1 MQTVDLLVRHA
12 LIITQDGQRRIIED
26 GALAV
31 RGSTIVALGPTAEL
45 DAAFT
50 AARTLDATGRALFPG
65 LLNIHTHLFQSAV
78 KGLGE
83 DMAVEQWV
91 QAVTFPTA
99 AAMRPEEA
107 YLFALVSCLENLR
120 SGATT
125 VMDFMYGM
133 RNPALHDA
141 VIQAILDSGL
151 RGRYTRTIV
160 DGGAEM
166 GIPPSMLQPAEESLA
181 HAQALQARYAGA
193 GNGRLDIGLA
203 IGVIWAMTAPGLRA
217 VRRVADATGMT
228 ITMHV
233 NETPF
238 DNISAQQQWGR
249 STLAML
255 ADAGLLGPDFIAV
268 HCVHITD
275 EEIDLFARHDVKIAY
290 NAVSNM
296 YLGSGIAPIIRMA
309 DAGLTIGLATDGSG
323 SNNCQDML
331 ETLKFSAL
339 LQKVGRMDAGCVLA
353 QRTLDWA
360 TCDGA
365 RALGSGGQIG
375 ALAPGMK
382 ADFFLAN
389 PFTPKAIPVHD
400 PVATLVY
407 SSGQA
412 NVETVVVDGRVL
424 MEGGLFVHLD
434 EAQRDAQRAAQQLAV
449 RAGTERLLAQRGKW
463 RPLQTRG

>member
-1 MQTVDLLVRHA
+1 MQTVDLLVHHA
-12 LIITQDGQRRIIED
+12 LLVTQDEQRTVIED

-31 RGSTIVALGPTAEL
+31 HDGVIVALDRSAAI
-45 DAAFT
+45 DAAYT
-50 AARTLDATGRALFPG
+50 APKTIDARGRALFPG

-99 AAMRPEEA
+99 AAMTPEEV
-107 YLFALVSCLENLR
+107 YLLSMVSCLENLR

-133 RNPALHDA
+133 RDPALHDA
-141 VIQAILDSGL
+141 VIRAMLDSGL

-160 DGGAEM
+160 DSGAAM
-166 GIPPSMLQPAEESLA
+166 GIPPTMLQPAAESLA
-181 HAQALQARYAGA
+181 HARTLQATYNGA

-203 IGVIWAMTAPGLRA
+203 IGVIWAMTVDGLA
-217 VRRVADATGMT
+217 EVRRTADATGMT

-238 DNISAQQQWGR
+238 DDIAAQEL
-249 STLAML
+249 S
-255 ADAGLLGPDFIAV
+255 GLRTIPLLEETGVLGPDFIAV
-268 HCVHITD
+268 HCVHVTD
-275 EEIDLFARHDVKIAY
+275 TDIDLFAAHDVAVAY

-296 YLGSGIAPIIRMA
+296 YLGSGIAPITRMM
-309 DAGLTIGLATDGSG
+309 DAGLTIGIATDGSG

-339 LQKVGRMDAGCVLA
+339 LQKVGRMEANCVLA
-353 QRTLDWA
+353 QRALDWA
-360 TCDGA
+360 TRDGA
-365 RALGSGGQIG
+365 QALGLGDRVGS
-375 ALAPGMK
+375 LAPGMK
-382 ADFFLAN
+382 ADFFLVN

-424 MEGGLFVHLD
+424 MEGGVFNHLD
-434 EAQRDAQRAAQQLAV
+434 EPALLREAQRAAQDLAR
-449 RAGTERLLAQRGKW
+449 RAGTERLLDKRSRW
-463 RPLQTRG
+463 RPV

>member
-1 MQTVDLLVRHA
+1 MQTTVDLLVQHA
-12 LIITQDGQRRIIED
+12 LIITQDDQRRSIDD

-31 RGSTIVALGPTAEL
+31 RGDRIVALGSTAEV
-45 DAAFT
+45 T
-50 AARTLDATGRALFPG
+50 AAYTAPRVIDATGRALFPG
-65 LLNIHTHLFQSAV
+65 LLNIHTHLFQAAV

-83 DMAVEQWV
+83 DMPVEQWV

-99 AAMRPEEA
+99 AVITPEEA
-107 YLFALVSCLENLR
+107 YLLALVSCLENLR

-133 RNPALHDA
+133 RDPALHDA
-141 VIQAILDSGL
+141 VIQAMLDSGL

-160 DGGAEM
+160 DAGADM
-166 GIPPSMLQPAEESLA
+166 GIPPTMLQPAEEALA
-181 HAQALQARYAGA
+181 HAQALQAKYNGA
-193 GNGRLDIGLA
+193 GEGRLDIGLA
-203 IGVIWAMTAPGLRA
+203 IGVIWAMTEPGLRA

-238 DNISAQQQWGR
+238 DNVSAQQHWGR
-249 STLAML
+249 DTIPML
-255 ADAGLLGPDFIAV
+255 AETGVLGPDFIAV
-268 HCVHITD
+268 HCVHMTD
-275 EEIDLFARHDVKIAY
+275 ADIDLFTRHNVRIAY

-296 YLGSGIAPIIRMA
+296 YLGSGIAPITRLAA
-309 DAGLTIGLATDGSG
+309 DSLTIGLATDGSG

-339 LQKVGRMDAGCVLA
+339 LQKVGRMDPSCVLA
-353 QRTLDWA
+353 QQALDWA
-360 TCDGA
+360 TRGGA
-365 RALGSGGQIG
+365 AALGLGDQIG

-407 SSGQA
+407 SAGQA
-412 NVETVVVDGRVL
+412 NVETVVVAGRVL
-424 MEGGLFVHLD
+424 MEGGVFIHLD
-434 EAQRDAQRAAQQLAV
+434 EAKILRDAQRAAQNLAQ
-449 RAGTERLLAQRGKW
+449 RAGTEKLLAHRGKW
-463 RPLQTRG
+463 RPV